1 MKEAMVERLVEAV
14 KGIAGEGYEVKSTVV
29 KKNNGVELDAV
40 NIRKAGENVVPT
52 IYIQRELELL
62 EADKITVHEAAKHV
76 LGVYEENKSRKPVT
90 DVDIKDISG
99 RDFILQHVEY
109 QLVNAERNAERLETV
124 PARRIADLA
133 ALYRVVVSEDETGTA
148 SYILSTEQRL
158 NAQISVEELDEAA
171 MINTSKV
178 GFTVQSMY
186 EVMAEMMHI
195 DESTV
200 EEMCEGGPGMFVIL
214 YNEQLAQLSEKLND
228 DLLIMPSSIH
238 EVLAV
243 PASSM
248 NAIDLKQM
256 VREVNDTEVSEQEIL
271 GYSVYRYNR
280 KTGVVEVA
288 A

>member
-158 NAQISVEELDEAA
+158 NAQISVEELDEA
-171 MINTSKV
+171 
-178 GFTVQSMY
+178 
-186 EVMAEMMHI
+186 EMMHI

-200 EEMCEGGPGMFVIL
+200 EEMCEGGPGMFVLSNKRKINGASIIL

-280 KTGVVEVA
+280 KTGAVEVA

>member
-1 MKEAMVERLVEAV
+1 M
-14 KGIAGEGYEVKSTVV
+14 
-29 KKNNGVELDAV
+29 
-40 NIRKAGENVVPT
+40 
-52 IYIQRELELL
+52 
-62 EADKITVHEAAKHV
+62 
-76 LGVYEENKSRKPVT
+76 
-90 DVDIKDISG
+90 
-99 RDFILQHVEY
+99 
-109 QLVNAERNAERLETV
+109 VNAERNAERLETV

-200 EEMCEGGPGMFVIL
+200 EEMCEGGLGMFVLSNKRKINGASIIL

-280 KTGVVEVA
+280 KTGAVEVA